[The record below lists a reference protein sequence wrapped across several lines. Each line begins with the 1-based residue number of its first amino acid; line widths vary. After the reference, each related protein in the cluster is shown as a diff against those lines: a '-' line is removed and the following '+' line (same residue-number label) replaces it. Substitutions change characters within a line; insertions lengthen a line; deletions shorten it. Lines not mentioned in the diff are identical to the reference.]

1 MNKVL
6 SNPGS
11 CPQVTENREHKD
23 LHAFFLNAWIVLV
36 FSELINNSRTR
47 SYFVV
52 MEHRQAGKPH
62 QDTL

>member
-36 FSELINNSRTR
+36 FSELINNSLTCP
-47 SYFVV
+47 YLVI
-52 MEHRQAGKPH
+52 MENRQAGKPR